1 METTTLPASGSRSAR
16 TVGTALSHGVA
27 TTTRS
32 ASAAP
37 ALSAPS
43 SGRLRSGHRAATSPA
58 TLAARSASRDPK
70 RDPDAGLGQ
79 PDRDPAPGRTGPTED
94 SHVHAPTFA

>member
-1 METTTLPASGSRSAR
+1 M
-16 TVGTALSHGVA
+16 ALSHGVA
-27 TTTRS
+27 RTTRS

-37 ALSAPS
+37 ALSAPP
-43 SGRLRSGHRAATSPA
+43 R
-58 TLAARSASRDPK
+58 ARSLSGQRATTSLADRGRPLRVTRTE

-79 PDRDPAPGRTGPTED
+79 PDRDPAPSRTGPTED